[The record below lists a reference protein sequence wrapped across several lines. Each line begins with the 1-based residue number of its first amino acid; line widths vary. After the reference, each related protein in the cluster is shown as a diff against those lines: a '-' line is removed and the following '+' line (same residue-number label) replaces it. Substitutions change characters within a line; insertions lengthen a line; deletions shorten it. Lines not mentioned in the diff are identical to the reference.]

1 MAQIIS
7 RIWKP
12 FSGGSV
18 TDAGVSVA
26 ILRTEIKL
34 KRDVRDHS
42 REATSTINAVWGDVS
57 QLSADVI
64 GLRKTKTWRY
74 VLRM

>member
-26 ILRTEIKL
+26 ILRTKIRLEMGE
-34 KRDVRDHS
+34 RDLQA
-42 REATSTINAVWGDVS
+42 REVTSTLDAAVDG
-57 QLSADVI
+57 VI
-64 GLRKTKTWRY
+64 SRTY
-74 VLRM
+74 PQA